1 MDELQLEET
10 GEEALGGSEQEPEEQ
25 PRRRPRWLDKALIP
39 FRWLWHKL
47 ADDPWLALSYILFWL
62 TPLICFLMVELLSE
76 NNPFT
81 RLKPWQWLMNLVWYF
96 CLLFIGWLITGRRK
110 GAMVFGT
117 GFSFFIGLANH
128 YILAFRGR
136 ALFPIDLLSLKT
148 AANVAGNYDYTPD
161 KFVWGGLAI
170 LAAMIGVQFLLP
182 RQQRGRKRWL
192 KWFRLGV
199 SLGWAVYIFV
209 FFFTGMLPELGV
221 YAQQWKTQGNGFL
234 LNFTVSARYM
244 MPEKPEGYSTEE
256 AQALIAELEAEG
268 CTSDTAADGAE
279 AVTNFIIIMN
289 ESFADLTQFESLTL
303 SGDPTPFYHSLTE
316 NTIKG
321 NMVSPV
327 TGGGTAAVEFEAL
340 TGSTMTFLPSGT
352 VAYQL
357 YLTEKTP
364 SLAQTAGTL
373 GVSSAA
379 YHPYLSSGWNRPAAY
394 QRLGFGSQYYQ
405 DQVINGTA
413 FGTDYAEDEI
423 VREYVSDSADFDRV
437 YRITE
442 ENTAQGKRSFVF
454 NVTMQNHS
462 GYTKAWTNLPRGVT
476 LTGDYVGNGYDQST
490 TQFLALMSE
499 SDRALEELIDH
510 YSAVE
515 EKTVILFFG
524 DHQPPLKNDLYKDI
538 YGKALDDRTDEE
550 VMEQYV
556 TPFLIWA
563 NFDIPEQQDVTIGS
577 NFLGMLASRIAGYP
591 QTGYMKFLSR
601 LNETFAALTRVGYV
615 TQDGRVTS
623 DLDELS
629 GEEQALVK
637 QYSYLQYY
645 NLFGDAEEDGFFYIS
660 E

>member
-1 MDELQLEET
+1 MNDLQIEET
-10 GEEALGGSEQEPEEQ
+10 EEEASGAPEGQ
-25 PRRRPRWLDKALIP
+25 TRLSRRLSGALVP
-39 FRWLWHKL
+39 VRWLWHKL
-47 ADDPWLALSYILFWL
+47 SGQPWLALSHILFWL
-62 TPLICFLMVELLSE
+62 TPLICFLMVEVLSE

-110 GAMVFGT
+110 GAMVFDAL
-117 GFSFFIGLANH
+117 FSFGIGVANH

-148 AANVAGNYDYTPD
+148 AANVAGSYDYTPD

-170 LAAMIGVQFLLP
+170 LAAVIGLQFLLP
-182 RQQRGRKRWL
+182 REQRGKQRWL
-192 KWFRLGV
+192 KWFRLGM
-199 SLGWAVYIFV
+199 SLGWVIYIGV
-209 FFFTGMLPELGV
+209 FFFTDMLPSLGV

-244 MPEKPEGYSTEE
+244 RAEKPEGYSKEE
-256 AQALIAELEAEG
+256 AQALIAELEEEG
-268 CTSDTAADGAE
+268 CTSDTVADGAG
-279 AVTNFIIIMN
+279 AVTNFIIIMD

-327 TGGGTAAVEFEAL
+327 TGGGTASVEFEAL

-357 YLTEKTP
+357 YLTGKTP
-364 SLAQTAGTL
+364 SLAQIAGSM

-379 YHPYLSSGWNRPAAY
+379 YHPYLSSGWNRTTAY
-394 QRLGFGSQYYQ
+394 ENLGFDSQYYQ

-423 VREYVSDSADFDRV
+423 VREYVSDSADFERI

-442 ENTAQGKRSFVF
+442 ENTAQGKSSFIF

-462 GYTKAWTNLPRGVT
+462 GYTKEWTNLSRGVT
-476 LTGDYVGNGYDQST
+476 LTGEFVGNGYDQST
-490 TQFLALMSE
+490 TQYLALMTE
-499 SDRALEELIDH
+499 TDRALEELITY
-510 YSAVE
+510 YSNVE
-515 EKTVILFFG
+515 EDTVILFFG

-538 YGKALDDRTDEE
+538 YGKALDDRTDAE

-556 TPFLIWA
+556 TPFFIWA
-563 NFDIPEQQDVTIGS
+563 NFDIPEQENVTIGS
-577 NFLGMLASRIAGYP
+577 NFLGVLASQVAGYP

-601 LNETFAALTRVGYV
+601 LNETFAALTRVGCI

-623 DLDELS
+623 EVTDLT
-629 GEEQALVK
+629 GEEQALVE

-645 NLFGDAEEDGFFYIS
+645 NLFGDAEEDSFFYIG

>member
-1 MDELQLEET
+1 MNDLQIEEI
-10 GEEALGGSEQEPEEQ
+10 EEAVSGAPEGRT
-25 PRRRPRWLDKALIP
+25 RRPPRWLSGALRP

-47 ADDPWLALSYILFWL
+47 ADRPWLAVSHILFWL
-62 TPLICFLMVELLSE
+62 TPLICFLMVEVLSE

-81 RLKPWQWLMNLVWYF
+81 RLKPWQWVMNLVWYF

-110 GAMVFGT
+110 GAMVFDT
-117 GFSFFIGLANH
+117 GFSFFIGIANH
-128 YILAFRGR
+128 YVLAFRGR

-148 AANVAGNYDYTPD
+148 AANVAGSYDYTPD

-170 LAAMIGVQFLLP
+170 LLAMLGIQFLLP
-182 RQQRGRKRWL
+182 REKRSRRRWL
-192 KWFRLGV
+192 KWFKLGV
-199 SLGWAVYIFV
+199 SLGWAVYIGV
-209 FFFTGMLPELGV
+209 FFFTDMLPDLGV

-244 MPEKPEGYSTEE
+244 MPEKPEGYSKEE

-268 CTSDTAADGAE
+268 CTSDTVSDGAG
-279 AVTNFIIIMN
+279 AVTNFIVIMN

-327 TGGGTAAVEFEAL
+327 TGGGTASVEFEAL

-357 YLTEKTP
+357 YLTGKTP
-364 SLAQTAGTL
+364 SLAQIAGSL

-379 YHPYLSSGWNRPAAY
+379 YHPYLSSGWNRTTAY
-394 QRLGFGSQYYQ
+394 ENLGFDSQYYQ

-423 VREYVSDSADFDRV
+423 VREYVSDSADYERI

-462 GYTKAWTNLPRGVT
+462 GYTKEWTNLSRGVT
-476 LTGDYVGNGYDQST
+476 LTGDFVGNGYDQST
-490 TQFLALMSE
+490 TQYLALMSE
-499 SDRALEELIDH
+499 SDRALEELITY
-510 YSAVE
+510 YSNVE
-515 EKTVILFFG
+515 ENTVILFFG

-538 YGKALDDRTDEE
+538 YGKELDDRTDAE

-556 TPFLIWA
+556 TPFFIWA
-563 NFDIPEQQDVTIGS
+563 NFDIPEQQDVTIGA
-577 NFLGMLASRIAGYP
+577 NFLGVLASQIAGYP

-615 TQDGRVTS
+615 TQDGRVTAE
-623 DLDELS
+623 LDELTE
-629 GEEQALVK
+629 EEQTLVE

-645 NLFGDAEEDGFFYIS
+645 NLFGDAEEDGFFYIG